1 MRTSWLHAFVLS
13 GAFSLAGWSVLR
25 ASATEPPANQPPPP
39 PVVSTPEGKPPSDAV
54 VLMDGTSLG
63 AWVRAG
69 TNDPAGW
76 KPQGSQG
83 GWTECQPGSGS
94 IATRESFG
102 DVQIH
107 LEFATPEVIDGK
119 DQGRGNSGVYIMG
132 RYEVQVLDSYE
143 NPTYPDGSCGSIYGI
158 APPLVNA
165 SRPPGTWQTYDI
177 IFRAPRF
184 DAAGKKTENARVTVL
199 HNGVLVQ
206 NATEI
211 PKPTLAGLFGDES
224 ASTGPIYL
232 QDHGN
237 RVRYRNVWVRRL

>member
-1 MRTSWLHAFVLS
+1 MRTHWRDALIVTGVL
-13 GAFSLAGWSVLR
+13 SLAGWSVLR
-25 ASATEPPANQPPPP
+25 ASPAWAPPPQP
-39 PVVSTPEGKPPSDAV
+39 PVVSTPVGKPPSDAI
-54 VLMDGTSLG
+54 VLMDGVSLAG
-63 AWVRAG
+63 WVKAG
-69 TNDPAGW
+69 TSDAAGW
-76 KPQGSQG
+76 KPEGVAG

-107 LEFATPEVIDGK
+107 LEFATPDVIDGK

-143 NPTYPDGSCGSIYGI
+143 NPTYPDGSCGSVYGI

-184 DAAGKKTENARVTVL
+184 DAAGKKTESARVTVL

-206 NATEI
+206 NNTEI
-211 PKPTLAGLFGDES
+211 PKATLAGLFGDEG

-237 RVRYRNVWVRRL
+237 RVRYRNIWVRRL